1 MDFRDVARLSLT
13 DYERALRRALQD
25 LTPVELRT
33 QPSPTANHILWLFWH
48 IGRMEDMWWS
58 YLSGEP
64 EIWESA
70 SWSDRLAIETS
81 RNGYGDTPEDI
92 ANFPDLTLDQVD
104 EYWLASRANLLSVI
118 EALGPDDLGTS
129 YSGRG
134 RDPAPNVA
142 WVLAR
147 IPVEISQHVGQIA
160 YIRGLLRGPGK

>member
-1 MDFRDVARLSLT
+1 MDFRDVAKLSLT
-13 DYERALRRALQD
+13 DCERALRRAMQG

-70 SWSDRLAIETS
+70 GWSDRLGIDTS
-81 RNGYGDTPEDI
+81 RNGYGDTADDVS
-92 ANFPDLTLDQVD
+92 NFPDLTVEQIDD
-104 EYWLASRANLLSVI
+104 YWLASRAHLLSII
-118 EALGPDDLGTS
+118 EALGTNDLETTFP
-129 YSGRG
+129 GRG
-134 RDPAPNVA
+134 REPAPTVA

-147 IPVEISQHVGQIA
+147 IPVEISQHIGQIA
-160 YIRGLLRGPGK
+160 YIRGLLQGHGN